1 MNVFIGLFIILAF
14 LVIGNLLSALLGD
27 FIPGSV
33 IGMLLLFL
41 SLLTGV
47 IKDKWVRQAATFL
60 TDNMMI
66 FFMPAFMGIMD
77 LWGVV
82 KMDLWAWIAVLV
94 LTTILVMLASGLTQA
109 FVEQLASRYKA
120 AHADK
125 TGKIL
130 KQED

>member
-94 LTTILVMLASGLTQA
+94 LTTILVMLASGLTLT
-109 FVEQLASRYKA
+109 FVERLVSRNKA

-125 TGKIL
+125 TGKII

>member
-14 LVIGNLLSALLGD
+14 LVIGNLLSALLGG

-109 FVEQLASRYKA
+109 FVERLVSRHKA

-125 TGKIL
+125 TGKII

>member
-41 SLLTGV
+41 SLLRGV
-47 IKDKWVRQAATFL
+47 IKDKWGRQAATFL

-77 LWGVV
+77 LWGVG

-94 LTTILVMLASGLTQA
+94 LTTILVMLASGLTQT
-109 FVEQLASRYKA
+109 FVERLVSR
-120 AHADK
+120 H
-125 TGKIL
+125 
-130 KQED
+130 